1 MKKIKLFH
9 TLVIVVIILLSGY
22 SGCTCDNEE
31 KEDPLNIIVL
41 LDLSDRIS
49 KEKYSE
55 IAVQQVENDKLNCGI
70 IIEVFKR
77 IVIEDENLDRS
88 KSMLHFLIP
97 EQQGFQIDSEYKRK
111 LLAFGK
117 NPIGN
122 RVNLKQLENDV
133 FETISELYS
142 TIPNKSEVEFT
153 GADIWS
159 WFKHDAGRYLRPGY
173 RNYII
178 CLSDGYLDFNEEI
191 QKEREKGTYM
201 VINEEL
207 RKSPDW
213 KDKIRKQYKLT
224 PARDFNDFDYPV
236 QFLMVGIKD
245 RLPDGSSRDRDIIEF
260 YWELWLEAMAIKP
273 FDFYRSE
280 IGKSEI
286 ETFLKEVEKK

>member
-9 TLVIVVIILLSGY
+9 TLVIVVIILFSGY

-55 IAVQQVENDKLNCGI
+55 IAAQQVENDQINCEI

-77 IVIEDENLDRS
+77 IVVKEEKLNRS
-88 KSMLHFLIP
+88 KSMLRFLIL
-97 EQQGFQIDSEYKRK
+97 EQQGFQIDSEHKRK
-111 LLAFGK
+111 LLAFEE
-117 NPIGN
+117 NPIRTPANFN
-122 RVNLKQLENDV
+122 RLENDV
-133 FETISELYS
+133 VKTITKLYD
-142 TIPNKSEVEFT
+142 TIPDEPEVKFT

-159 WFKHDAGRYLRPGY
+159 WFRHEAEQYLHRGY

-213 KDKIRKQYKLT
+213 EDKIRKEYKMS
-224 PARDFNDFDYPV
+224 PAQNFIDYRV

-245 RLPDGSSRDRDIIEF
+245 RLPDGSSRDRDIIES
-260 YWELWLEAMAIKP
+260 YWKFWLESMTIEP

-280 IGKSEI
+280 IGESEI
-286 ETFLKEVEKK
+286 EAFLEGVEKN